1 MNLPN
6 KLTLARLAM
15 PLAIMPC
22 LLITFPF
29 SKTAALALF
38 GLASLTDWLDGHIAR
53 KENLVTDFGKLMD
66 PLADKILVCSI
77 LICFAALYYVDDN
90 HVHIVAPWMVVAIV
104 SRDLVVTGLRMAGLS
119 RGAVLGAHAIGKHKT
134 AWQMIAIVTTLVYL
148 ILYYDLKLNE
158 LYVDFMDYFRLG
170 AHILFWFVSIL
181 TIISGIYYLIKY
193 KHFYLEN
200 V

>member
-29 SKTAALALF
+29 SKTAALCIF

-53 KENLVTDFGKLMD
+53 KYDLVTDFGKLMD
-66 PLADKILVCSI
+66 PLADKILVCSV
-77 LICFAALYYVDDN
+77 LICFAALYYIN
-90 HVHIVAPWMVVAIV
+90 HVVAPWMVVAIV

-134 AWQMIAIVTTLVYL
+134 AWQMIAIVTTLVYF
-148 ILYYDLKLNE
+148 ILYYDFGME
-158 LYVDFMDYFRLG
+158 GTFMEYFRFA
-170 AHILFWFVSIL
+170 AHLLFWFVSIL
-181 TIISGIYYLIKY
+181 TIISGIYYLVKY

>member
-1 MNLPN
+1 
-6 KLTLARLAM
+6 
-15 PLAIMPC
+15 
-22 LLITFPF
+22 
-29 SKTAALALF
+29 
-38 GLASLTDWLDGHIAR
+38 
-53 KENLVTDFGKLMD
+53 
-66 PLADKILVCSI
+66 
-77 LICFAALYYVDDN
+77 
-90 HVHIVAPWMVVAIV
+90 MVVAIV
-104 SRDLVVTGLRMAGLS
+104 SRDLVVTGLRMAGIS

-148 ILYYDLKLNE
+148 ILYYDLQLTGT
-158 LYVDFMDYFRLG
+158 YMDYFRLG

>member
-6 KLTLARLAM
+6 KITLVRLAM
-15 PLAIMPC
+15 PFAIMPC
-22 LLITFPF
+22 LLIVFPY
-29 SKTAALALF
+29 SKTIAF
-38 GLASLTDWLDGHIAR
+38 GLFLLASVSDWLDGHIAR
-53 KENLVTDFGKLMD
+53 KYGLVTDFGKLMD
-66 PLADKILVCSI
+66 PLADKILVCSV
-77 LICFAALYYVDDN
+77 LICFAALYYVDGN

-134 AWQMIAIVTTLVYL
+134 VWQMIAIVTTLVYL
-148 ILYYDLKLNE
+148 IIRYDLGFE
-158 LYVDFMDYFRLG
+158 APVMDHFRLG